1 MASNTTLIRAVK
13 LALIATG
20 SYGVAAVAQDAE
32 IEQVVVTGTRITL
45 PGVES
50 ASPIF
55 SVGAQEI
62 ALQNQPTVEKIVRIL
77 PAAVPGDGQNVNNG
91 TDGAATIDLRG
102 LGSNRNLIMID
113 GHRLTPYNIFGIV
126 DTSIIPTALIQRL
139 DIITGGAS
147 AVYGSDAISGAL
159 NFILKDDFEGVEVD
173 YTFQTTGK
181 GDSDIN
187 TINFTVGSNLA
198 DGRGNA
204 VLGLSWSE
212 RDGTLLGA
220 RSLGRVGIV
229 TSTGGGYE
237 NWKNGIA
244 PAQPP
249 AGCEAPNAVATSSG
263 GSGTTM
269 PTRVGITGYA
279 PSNGQFRNDRTF
291 GNRCSVFNFNPYN
304 WYQTPQEKW
313 GGVALAN
320 FEINE
325 HAEVYGKLIYSST
338 EVNQQI
344 APSGIFS
351 RPIWTPLANPYIGT
365 QARQALINFGNAGR
379 VPSTPGGVP
388 AIGASNWRDLNN
400 NGVVDTPDDLRLTYG
415 RRTLELGPRSSSY
428 SSSLMQMIG
437 GIRGDIAADWS
448 YDVSYSYGKS
458 DRTQVDAGYTNN
470 QNIENAVNAVS
481 TTQCRGNQPGCVP
494 IDLFGGFGTIT
505 PAMALYAGATA
516 LEQQLYDQLV
526 INGVVTG
533 ALYQL
538 PWVDSPIAASFGAT
552 YRSEYGETRPDL
564 CLQTAPDSCLGGAG
578 GYTLPTKGQ
587 FHVQEY
593 YGELIVPLL
602 ADLPFAQSFDIELGY
617 RWSDFSSTGSDPTY
631 KYGLNWRP
639 FDSLLIRAMENR
651 ANRAPNVYELFGPQ
665 VRSLQNANLDP
676 CSVAQPVAQRTP
688 ELRALCVYTQVPTAQ
703 VWQIENVISGQV
715 NTFSGTDPLARP
727 DPEQADTFTAGVV
740 WTPDMFEGT
749 FNNWIFSLD
758 YYDIE
763 VKDYIGTFQPQEIL
777 DGCYAFADL
786 SKCDAVRRE
795 SGLLTLPSSGLETFT
810 TNLDYLQV
818 SGMEFAFSFGAPL
831 GDYGDL
837 TFSGN
842 VNYYF
847 ENESKADEITPVL
860 DCLGYY
866 GASCGNPLPDMR
878 FIQRTT
884 WSWGNFEAS
893 YLWQY
898 LGSTD
903 IEPAQK
909 DGTFPKFQSIG
920 AENYFDLYFGY
931 TMFENV
937 KLSLNIQNV
946 TDVDPPVV
954 GNEAG
959 TTASNSGN
967 TFPSLYT
974 PLGTSYIMG
983 VNVKF

>member
-13 LALIATG
+13 LALIAAG

-159 NFILKDDFEGVEVD
+159 NFILKDDFEGVEAD

-187 TINFTVGSNLA
+187 TFNFTIGSNLA

-204 VLGLSWSE
+204 VLGLSWSQ
-212 RDGTLLGA
+212 RDGTLLGS
-220 RSLGRVGIV
+220 RKLGRIGIT
-229 TSTGGGYE
+229 TSDGSGYE
-237 NWKNGIA
+237 QYKNNESPVKPPPNCQA
-244 PAQPP
+244 PD
-249 AGCEAPNAVATSSG
+249 AVVTG

-269 PTRVGITGYA
+269 PTRVGITGYGA
-279 PSNGQFRNDRTF
+279 SNGQFRNDRTL
-291 GNRCSVFNFNPYN
+291 GSICSRFNFNPYN

-325 HAEVYGKLIYSST
+325 HAEVYGKLIFSST

-351 RPIWTPLANPYIGT
+351 QPYWTPLANPYIGT
-365 QARQALINFGNAGR
+365 QARQTLIDYGNTGR
-379 VPSTPGGVP
+379 VPTTPGGVAP
-388 AIGASNWRDLNN
+388 IRTGVNWRDLNS
-400 NGVVDTPDDLRLTYG
+400 NGVVDTPDDLLLTYG

-428 SSSLMQMIG
+428 SSDLLQMIG
-437 GIRGDIAADWS
+437 GIRGDITGDWT

-458 DRTQVDAGYTNN
+458 DRTQVDAGYTNV
-470 QNIENAVNAVS
+470 QNIANQVDAVS
-481 TTQCRGNQPGCVP
+481 TTRCRGNQPGCVP

-505 PAMALYAGATA
+505 PEMASYARATA

-526 INGVVTG
+526 VNGIVTG

-552 YRSEYGETRPDL
+552 YRSEYGETKPDL
-564 CLQTAPDSCLGGAG
+564 CLQTAPNSCLGGAG
-578 GYTLPTKGQ
+578 GYTLPTKGRYN
-587 FHVQEY
+587 VQEY
-593 YGELIVPLL
+593 YGELIVPL
-602 ADLPFAQSFDIELGY
+602 ASDLPFMQSLDVELGY
-617 RWSDFSSTGSDPTY
+617 RWSDYSSTGSDPTY
-631 KYGLNWRP
+631 KYGINWRP
-639 FDSLLIRAMENR
+639 FDPLLVRAMFNR
-651 ANRAPNVYELFGPQ
+651 ANRAPNVYELYGPQ
-665 VRSLQNANLDP
+665 VRTLQNAGTDP
-676 CSVAQPVAQRTP
+676 CSTAQPVSGRTP
-688 ELRALCVYTQVPTAQ
+688 ELKALCVYTGMLPAE
-703 VWQIENVISGQV
+703 VWQVGNLISGQV
-715 NTFSGTDPLARP
+715 NTFSGTDPLAQP
-727 DPEQADTFTAGVV
+727 DPEQADTFTAGLV

-749 FNNWIFSLD
+749 FKNWIFSLD

-763 VKDYIGTFQPQEIL
+763 VKDYIGQFQPQEIL
-777 DGCYAFADL
+777 SGCYTSADL
-786 SKCDAVRRE
+786 TKCDAIVRDF
-795 SGLLTLPSSGLETFT
+795 GTLTLPGAGIELFT
-810 TNLDYLQV
+810 TNLDYLKV
-818 SGMEFAFSFGAPL
+818 SGLEFAFSFGAPL

-842 VNYYF
+842 VNYYL
-847 ENESKADEITPVL
+847 ENESKADATTPVL

-866 GASCGNPLPDMR
+866 GTSCGNPLPETR

-884 WSWGNFEAS
+884 WTWGNFEAS

-909 DGTFPKFQSIG
+909 AGTFPAFQSVD
-920 AENYFDLYFGY
+920 AANYLDLYFGY

-954 GNEAG
+954 GNEAA
-959 TTASNSGN
+959 TTSANSGN

>member
-13 LALIATG
+13 LALIAAG

-102 LGSNRNLIMID
+102 LGSQRNLILID

-159 NFILKDDFEGVEVD
+159 NFILKDDFEGVEAD

-187 TINFTVGSNLA
+187 TFNFTVGSNLA

-204 VLGLSWSE
+204 VLGLSWSQ
-212 RDGTLLGA
+212 RDGTLLGQ

-229 TSTGGGYE
+229 TSTGSGYNE
-237 NWKNGIA
+237 WKNQEA
-244 PAQPP
+244 PPQPP
-249 AGCEAPNAVATSSG
+249 PGCTAPNAVAAG

-279 PSNGQFRNDRTF
+279 ASNSQFRNDGTL

-320 FEINE
+320 FEINP
-325 HAEVYGKLIYSST
+325 HAEVYAKLIFSST
-338 EVNQQI
+338 QVDQQI

-351 RPIWTPLANPYIGT
+351 QPYWTPLANPYIGA
-365 QARQALINFGNAGR
+365 QARQSLINFGNTGR
-379 VPSTPGGVP
+379 VPSTPGGTP
-388 AIGASNWRDLNN
+388 AIRTGVNWRDLNN
-400 NGVVDTPDDLRLTYG
+400 NNVVDAPDDLLLTYG
-415 RRTLELGPRSSSY
+415 RRTLELGPRSTSY
-428 SSSLMQMIG
+428 SSDLLQMIG
-437 GIRGDIAADWS
+437 GVRGEIVGDWS

-458 DRTQVDAGYTNN
+458 DRTQVDAGYTNV
-470 QNIENAVNAVS
+470 QNIANAINAVS
-481 TTQCRGNQPGCVP
+481 TTVCRGGQPGCVP
-494 IDLFGGFGTIT
+494 INVFGGFGTIT
-505 PAMALYAGATA
+505 PAMAGYAGATA

-538 PWVDSPIAASFGAT
+538 PWVDSPIAASFGAD
-552 YRSEYGETRPDL
+552 YRSESGETKPDL
-564 CLQTAPDSCLGGAG
+564 CLQTAPSSCLGGAG
-578 GYTLPTKGQ
+578 GYTLPTKGRYN
-587 FHVQEY
+587 VQEY
-593 YGELIVPLL
+593 YGELIVPM
-602 ADLPFAQSFDIELGY
+602 ASDLPFMKSLDIELGY
-617 RWSDFSSTGSDPTY
+617 RWSDYSSTGSDPTY
-631 KYGLNWRP
+631 KYGINWRP
-639 FDSLLIRAMENR
+639 FDPLLVRAMFNR
-651 ANRAPNVYELFGPQ
+651 ANRAPNVYELYGPQ

-676 CSVAQPVAQRTP
+676 CSVAQPVAQQTP
-688 ELRALCVYTQVPTAQ
+688 ELKALCVYTDVAPDE
-703 VWQIENVISGQV
+703 VWKVENVISGQV
-715 NTFSGTDPLARP
+715 NSFSGTDPLAQP
-727 DPEQADTFTAGVV
+727 DPEQADTFTAGLV

-749 FNNWIFSLD
+749 FKNWIFSVD
-758 YYDIE
+758 YYDID
-763 VKDYIGTFQPQEIL
+763 VKDYIGTFAPQEVL

-786 SKCDAVRRE
+786 SKCDSIVRE
-795 SGLLTLPSSGLETFT
+795 FGALTLPQSGVQTFT
-810 TNLDYLQV
+810 TNLDYLKV
-818 SGMEFAFSFGAPL
+818 TGMEFAFSFGAGM

-842 VNYYF
+842 YNLYF
-847 ENESKADEITPVL
+847 TNESKADKTTPVL

-866 GASCGNPLPDMR
+866 GASCGNPLPESR

-884 WSWGNFEAS
+884 WNWGNFEAS

-898 LGSTD
+898 IGSTE

-909 DGTFPKFQSIG
+909 DGTFEKFRSIG
-920 AENYFDLYFGY
+920 SYNYFDLYFGY

-946 TDVDPPVV
+946 FDKDPPVL

-967 TFPSLYT
+967 TFPSVYT